1 MSKEGQEGPYRI
13 GDTLRPISKR
23 FRLFNQGEEHRV
35 IEVTPEYIRLEYI
48 RHKNCKICEAKAPK
62 TILITTKY
70 LKDIKLK

>member
-1 MSKEGQEGPYRI
+1 MCKI
-13 GDTLRPISKR
+13 GDIVRPTSKR
-23 FRLFNQGEEHRV
+23 FPFFHQGEEHRV

-62 TILITTKY
+62 TLLIATKY